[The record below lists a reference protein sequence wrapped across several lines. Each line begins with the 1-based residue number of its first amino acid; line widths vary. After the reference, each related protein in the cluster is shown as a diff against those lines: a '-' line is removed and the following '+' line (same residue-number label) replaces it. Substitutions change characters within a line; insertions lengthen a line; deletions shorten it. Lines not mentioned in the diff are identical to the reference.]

1 MYYLSILSFLEV
13 APRYYYRNNKLKFHW
28 WKQIVEY
35 EDLRL
40 KVKCICGP
48 GVGGWGGNSGK
59 NKTKQISQQN

>member
-28 WKQIVEY
+28 WKQTVEY

-48 GVGGWGGNSGK
+48 VVVVVVVGGNSGK
-59 NKTKQISQQN
+59 NNNK